1 MVLVELYLY
10 LVVFIFK
17 TVLLNCV
24 VTTVISACIKKKSI
38 GELLCGHFSNE
49 DGRKSNMFGILCFIQ
64 ER

>member
-38 GELLCGHFSNE
+38 GELLCSHFSNE